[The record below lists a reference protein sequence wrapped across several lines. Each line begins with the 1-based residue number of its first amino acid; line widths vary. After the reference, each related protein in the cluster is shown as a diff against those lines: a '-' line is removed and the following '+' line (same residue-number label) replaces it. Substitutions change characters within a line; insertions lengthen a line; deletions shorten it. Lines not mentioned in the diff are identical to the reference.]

1 MRELA
6 ELLERYPDL
15 RVCRD
20 QIVDAYAMLVASY
33 DLGGK
38 LLLAGNGGSASDCE
52 HIVGELMKS
61 FVRPRPLDPE
71 YVDRMRQIDAS
82 MGEELASCMQAA
94 LPAVSLTGFPALS
107 TAFVNDCHPLMN
119 FAQLVNGLGRKEDVF
134 WGISTSGNSR
144 NVCYAALAAK
154 AKGMKVIGLTGQ
166 KESQLS
172 RWADVCIRV
181 PRTETY
187 QVQELHLP
195 LYHCLCMMLET
206 HYYGKENS
214 GC

>member
-1 MRELA
+1 MRDLEK
-6 ELLERYPDL
+6 LLEQYPDL
-15 RVCRD
+15 SVCQD
-20 QIVDAYAMLVASY
+20 QIVKAYGLLVDSY
-33 DLGGK
+33 DKGGK

-61 FVRPRPLDPE
+61 FVRPRPLAPDYVEKMKRIDPHW
-71 YVDRMRQIDAS
+71 
-82 MGEELASCMQAA
+82 GEELASCMQAA
-94 LPAVSLTGFPALS
+94 LPAISLTGFPALS
-107 TAFVNDCHPLMN
+107 SAFVNDCHPLMN
-119 FAQLVNGLGRKEDVF
+119 FAQLVNGLGRTEDVF

-154 AKGMKVIGLTGQ
+154 AKGMKVLGLTGER
-166 KESQLS
+166 ESQLS

-181 PRTETY
+181 PRMETY

-195 LYHCLCMMLET
+195 VYHCLCMMLET
-206 HYYGKENS
+206 HYYGKEDS